1 MPRERLDE
9 IASVTDRLTK
19 RLSRRLRN
27 QVIHQAEALPLRL
40 DMATLLDYVRDNRVI
55 GTQNTGNLP
64 FAAVREVTARFV
76 DPPPLESRIGDYI
89 YRVRSAIDIWPL
101 YLLHILVDAGRLV
114 SRGRVRRWRLTR
126 RGAKFLNTD
135 PLTQVLFLLDTW
147 WHRVD
152 WLVAYPFE
160 GMGRGLPP
168 DFTRI
173 ALVHLRALPV
183 GKRTRFE
190 PFADRLIGA
199 GALTWTAQDAS
210 FAREALHGAVERM
223 VLSILEDFGAARLED
238 RRRRLGRGTIS
249 ELAAFRITP
258 FGRWLLDAIAT

>member
-9 IASVTDRLTK
+9 IASVAGRLAK
-19 RLSRRLRN
+19 RLPRRLRDRT
-27 QVIHQAEALPLRL
+27 VLQAEALPLRR
-40 DMATLLDYVRDNRVI
+40 DMVTLLDYIQDNRVI

-64 FAAVREVTARFV
+64 LAAVREVTARFV
-76 DPPPLESRIGDYI
+76 DPPPLEGRIGDHT
-89 YRVRSAIDIWPL
+89 YRVRSASDIWPL
-101 YLLHILVDAGRLV
+101 YLLHILVDAGQLV
-114 SRGRVRRWRLTR
+114 SRGRARLWRLTR
-126 RGAKFLNTD
+126 RGAKFLNAD

-147 WHRVD
+147 WHRIN

-173 ALVHLRALPV
+173 TLAHLRALPV

-190 PFADRLIGA
+190 PFADKLIGA
-199 GALTWTAQDAS
+199 GALMWTAQDAN

-238 RRRRLGRGTIS
+238 RKRRLGRGTIS